1 MKDFE
6 LHIVTPDGSFFDGRA
21 ERVVVRTME
30 GDICILPRHTDILTA
45 LGGGVCRV
53 VYGGETRLA
62 ACNGGMIAVLKG
74 KVTISAITF
83 EWKEDIDL
91 ERAVKSKESAEE
103 KLNSTSSAQERAMA
117 EARLKRALVRINT
130 IKKN

>member
-6 LHIVTPDGSFFDGRA
+6 LHIVTPDGTFFEGRA
-21 ERVVVRTME
+21 NKLIVRTME
-30 GDICILPRHTDILTA
+30 GDMCILPRHADILTA

-53 VYGGETRLA
+53 VFDGNTRIA
-62 ACNGGMIAVLKG
+62 ACNGGMISVLDG

-83 EWKEDIDL
+83 EWQEAIDL

-103 KLNSTSSAQERAMA
+103 KLNRSSSEQERAMA
-117 EARLKRALVRINT
+117 EAKMKRALVRIKT
-130 IKKN
+130 IGKS